1 MIDSAK
7 SHKVSELFDPT
18 NKLTYKIPNYQR
30 EYSWTQAQWQ
40 ALVDDLLADDA
51 ENGHFLGTII
61 TINATKEV
69 VAGSLA
75 EVVDGQQRLTTLTL
89 LLLAMYIKLTPLKE
103 AEVLDDDQSADYV
116 TLRRMLQVSNPLK
129 PRLELQTQ
137 NSNNDDLLLV
147 FAEAGVRYGHEP
159 VPNIKNVGNRRIG
172 KALRFFEQVIDD
184 LPAEPTENAAA
195 TIFRF
200 FNRIQQS
207 AVVVIQVASYADAFV
222 LFESLNY
229 RGVPLSPIDLIKNS
243 YLATSQR
250 NNASGVDN
258 AYESWSRWV
267 MQLGDNYKDQERF
280 FRHFYNAFKVQQ
292 NINVQGITIATRTK
306 LIQIY
311 ESLFKNDEA
320 KLVNLLDEA
329 VPAYQRIINP
339 DVKKMTKN
347 KTVNQAL
354 LELSRI
360 DGTPCHAL
368 LLFLLVNKQLL
379 EISDEDIIQI
389 TELLIA
395 FFVRRNLTNVPS
407 TNGLDRLFMGI
418 VEDLQAKNHDG
429 VVATVHKRLRGVSV
443 DDEVFSRALQGHI
456 YEVSRSVTRFILVKL
471 AAPNPTKE
479 ARDLW
484 ARVVVGKDGD
494 KENYLW
500 TVEHI
505 FPQTEK
511 FSSKWVDMVGGVDEA
526 RLIHDNDLHTLGN
539 LTLSAYNSALGT
551 KSFQEKRDR
560 LDDDGEPIG
569 YKNGLKINSKLADRN
584 TWNRSIIE
592 SRTIELAR
600 NALALFPL

>member
-147 FAEAGVRYGHEP
+147 FAEAGVRYEHEP

-172 KALRFFEQVIDD
+172 KALRFFEQVIED

-258 AYESWSRWV
+258 AYESWSKWV

-368 LLFLLVNKQLL
+368 QLFLLVNKQLL
-379 EISDEDIIQI
+379 ENSDEDIIQI

-429 VVATVHKRLRGVSV
+429 VVAIVHKRLRGVSV

-569 YKNGLKINSKLADRN
+569 YKNGLKINSELADQI

>member
-40 ALVDDLLADDA
+40 ALVDDLLAEDA

-69 VAGSLA
+69 VAGSVA

-103 AEVLDDDQSADYV
+103 ADVLDDDQSADYV

-137 NSNNDDLLLV
+137 NSNNDDLLRV
-147 FAEAGVRYGHEP
+147 FVDAGVKYEHEP

-172 KALRFFEQVIDD
+172 KALRFFEDVLEG
-184 LPAEPTENAAA
+184 LPVEPRENTAA

-229 RGVPLSPIDLIKNS
+229 RGVPLSPIDLIKNT

-250 NNASGVDN
+250 NDADGVDN

-267 MQLGDNYKDQERF
+267 MLLGDSYKDQERF

-292 NINVQGITIATRTK
+292 SINVQGITVATRTK

-311 ESLFKNDEA
+311 ESLFKRDEA
-320 KLVNLLDEA
+320 KLVKLLDEA

-339 DVKKMTKN
+339 DVKKFAKQ

-360 DGTPCHAL
+360 EGTPCHTL
-368 LLFLLVNKQLL
+368 LLFLLVNQKLL
-379 EISDEDIIQI
+379 EIGDDDIIRI
-389 TELLIA
+389 TELLVA

-407 TNGLDRLFMGI
+407 TNGLDRLFIGI

-429 VVATVHKRLRGVSV
+429 VVETVHNRLRSVSV
-443 DDEVFSRALQGHI
+443 DDAVFAKALKGHI

-471 AAPNPTKE
+471 AQPNPTKE
-479 ARDLW
+479 SRDLW
-484 ARVVVGKDGD
+484 ARVVVGKGGD

-511 FSSKWVDMVGGVDEA
+511 FSSEWVEMVGGLDEA

-539 LTLSAYNSALGT
+539 LTLTAYNSALGT

-560 LDDDGEPIG
+560 VDDDGEPIG
-569 YKNGLKINSKLADRN
+569 YKNGLKINVDIAELDTWDRSNIQLRTTQLA
-584 TWNRSIIE
+584 S
-592 SRTIELAR
+592 S
-600 NALALFPL
+600 ALALFPL